1 MAYRIAIDAGHGG
14 YDNGAMC
21 RGRLEKDD
29 NLNLALAVGE
39 ILAYSGMDVI
49 FTRVDDT
56 YISPLERAYMA
67 NEENADLFV
76 SIHRNSSPTP
86 NTYSGVQTL
95 IYEEG
100 GLNQNIAKDINQ
112 ELEEVGFTDLGV
124 DVRTELAV
132 LRRTNMPAL
141 LVEVG
146 FINSDSDNKLF
157 DDKFNEIAYAI
168 ASGILEGLG
177 EEEEVEEGQIYRVQV
192 GLFHILSNAQN
203 LQNNLIDAGYDVLL
217 VPQGDYYAVQVGKL
231 KTMDDAVELEQEF
244 RELGYGTF
252 IVTDN

>member
-1 MAYRIAIDAGHGG
+1 MAYRIVIDAGHGG
-14 YDNGAMC
+14 YNNGATYD
-21 RGRLEKDD
+21 GRLEKED

-39 ILAYSGMDVI
+39 ILAYSGIDVI
-49 FTRVDDT
+49 FTRIDDS

-95 IYEEG
+95 IYDEG
-100 GLNQNIAKDINQ
+100 GLKQDIAENINR
-112 ELEEVGFTDLGV
+112 ELEEVGFTNLGV
-124 DVRTELAV
+124 DIRTELAV

-146 FINSDSDNKLF
+146 FINSDSDNELF
-157 DDKFNEIAYAI
+157 DDQFNEIAYAI
-168 ASGILEGLG
+168 ASGILAGLG
-177 EEEEVEEGQIYRVQV
+177 EEEEEGPIYRVQV
-192 GLFHILSNAQN
+192 GLFRILSNAQN

-217 VPQGDYYAVQVGKL
+217 VPQGDYYAVQVGEMQ
-231 KTMDDAVELEQEF
+231 TMDDAVELEQEL
-244 RELGYGTF
+244 REQGYSTF
-252 IVTDN
+252 IVTDT

>member
-14 YDNGAMC
+14 YDNGAMY
-21 RGRLEKDD
+21 RERLEKDD

-49 FTRVDDT
+49 FTRIDDS

-76 SIHRNSSPTP
+76 SIHRNSSPTL

-95 IYEEG
+95 IYEED
-100 GLNQNIAKDINQ
+100 GLNQHIAKAINQ

-132 LRRTNMPAL
+132 LRRTKMPAL

-146 FINSDSDNKLF
+146 FINSDSDNELF
-157 DDKFNEIAYAI
+157 DDQFNEIAYAI

-177 EEEEVEEGQIYRVQV
+177 EEAEEGQLYRVQV
-192 GLFHILSNAQN
+192 GLFRILSNAQN

-217 VPQGDYYAVQVGKL
+217 VSQGDYYAVQVGEL
-231 KTMDDAVELEQEF
+231 QTMDDAQNWN
-244 RELGYGTF
+244 R
-252 IVTDN
+252 N